1 MYKASLPMLFFYY
14 CCPVNQ
20 RFYRQKV
27 CKYTKNVICNNLE
40 VRYILN
46 IWGNNNRSKLMKV
59 ISQSLRHFTKVVLS
73 EITIVNVYYLLSFKW
88 FCLRHVTDI
97 LGIGDTYLLQ
107 NL

>member
-46 IWGNNNRSKLMKV
+46 IWGNNN
-59 ISQSLRHFTKVVLS
+59 
-73 EITIVNVYYLLSFKW
+73 
-88 FCLRHVTDI
+88 
-97 LGIGDTYLLQ
+97 
-107 NL
+107 